1 MLNFRSLGPLVFLGN
16 NPVNNRINPVT
27 LLTGLPQGGLGR
39 RPRGRSPLGGKAP
52 RGRSMGWA
60 EGPLTVPRPKPKLPP
75 LGRRLEVLA
84 GVRGVTRHVYVV
96 PSESSHVEYP

>member
-39 RPRGRSPLGGKAP
+39 RPRGRSPLGGEAP
-52 RGRSMGWA
+52 RGRRPQG
-60 EGPLTVPRPKPKLPP
+60 GPLWAGPKAHYRAKTQVAPT
-75 LGRRLEVLA
+75 GQA
-84 GVRGVTRHVYVV
+84 VRGTGWG
-96 PSESSHVEYP
+96 

>member
-27 LLTGLPQGGLGR
+27 LLTGLPQGGLGQ
-39 RPRGRSPLGGKAP
+39 RPRGRSPLGGEAP
-52 RGRSMGWA
+52 RGRRPQGGRRA
-60 EGPLTVPRPKPKLPP
+60 GPKPKLPP

-96 PSESSHVEYP
+96 PLKSSHVEYP